1 MTTFLIILAKTIG
14 KYERKFAR
22 HLGVNSI
29 CNASRRRSVPSAS
42 GNATGAGRAANGARN
57 AANGARS
64 APNGGRSALSAL
76 SAREEG

>member
-1 MTTFLIILAKTIG
+1 MEKTIWEID
-14 KYERKFAR
+14 ERGSSTPN
-22 HLGVNSI
+22 LGV
-29 CNASRRRSVPSAS
+29 RRRSVPSAS

-64 APNGGRSALSAL
+64 APNGARSALSAL